1 MRRASVNSFGFGG
14 TNAHA
19 ILDDAF
25 HYLREHGLVGNHST
39 VQDPPLAKALDS
51 GAHST
56 LGNQNDTDTN
66 LQASTPKLL
75 VLSAS
80 DEGGLK
86 RLAAEYTRFFS
97 SMSPLPSSFDSY
109 LESLAY
115 TLNSR
120 RSLLPWKSYL
130 TAESMADLIQLG
142 AKISHGQRS
151 VSKPRVGFVFTGQGA
166 QWAGMGRQLGS
177 FDVFEQR
184 LRDAEEFLI
193 GLGCRWHLRG
203 TQLP

>member
-1 MRRASVNSFGFGG
+1 M
-14 TNAHA
+14 
-19 ILDDAF
+19 
-25 HYLREHGLVGNHST
+25 
-39 VQDPPLAKALDS
+39 
-51 GAHST
+51 
-56 LGNQNDTDTN
+56 GNQNDTDSN

-97 SMSPLPSSFDSY
+97 SMSPSPYSFDSY

-130 TAESMADLIQLG
+130 TAESMADLTQLG

-184 LRDAEEFLI
+184 LREAEEFLI

-203 TQLP
+203 TQLLRSKQGSSDQTRGASKKGEPVQHKQTGIQSANFNCDTSRFS